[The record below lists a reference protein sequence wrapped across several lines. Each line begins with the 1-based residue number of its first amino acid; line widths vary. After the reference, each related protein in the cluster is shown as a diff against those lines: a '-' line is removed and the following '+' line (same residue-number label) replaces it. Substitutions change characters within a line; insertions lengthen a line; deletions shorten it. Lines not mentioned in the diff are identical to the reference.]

1 MSVSEFDRHQL
12 FRYFEDTMG
21 PERAATMMEVLTP
34 VNWTELATKS
44 DLATMATKSDLA
56 TMATKSDIADMATK
70 SDIADLATK
79 SDLATVG
86 AELRAEF
93 KHDLA
98 QHTRLLFFGMLASQ
112 ATLVGLVF
120 AVVQFGSG

>member
-1 MSVSEFDRHQL
+1 
-12 FRYFEDTMG
+12 MG

-44 DLATMATKSDLA
+44 DIADMATKSDLA
-56 TMATKSDIADMATK
+56 TM
-70 SDIADLATK
+70 
-79 SDLATVG
+79 G